1 MIAGTAF
8 DIVDVEEV
16 WPRLLGRLA
25 RCGTPASVLLHTRA
39 RCHEGDA
46 LCLQSPDGVLIM
58 SAHGLP
64 GGGVEAQV
72 LLAISSGHVGAF
84 KRQEGAMVAI
94 ARDLGASVLSFQ
106 TDRRGWAR
114 MLGPAWH
121 LEQDADGGT
130 FSRST

>member
-8 DIVDVEEV
+8 DIVDVDQA
-16 WPRLLGRLA
+16 WPRLRDRLA
-25 RCGTPASVLLHTRA
+25 RCGSDACVLQDTRE
-39 RCHEGDA
+39 RCLTGDA
-46 LCLQSPDGVLIM
+46 LCMQSPDGVVIM
-58 SAHGLP
+58 SARGLA

-72 LLAISSGHVGAF
+72 LLAVSSGHPGAF
-84 KRQEGAMVAI
+84 RRQEGAMLAI
-94 ARDLGASVLSFQ
+94 ARDLGASVLSFA

-121 LEQDADGGT
+121 EHAGT